1 MAKLCKVLLENVY
14 EWSAKCEIYECF
26 LSHQFPITAYMELL
40 AGVVLGGFTSF
51 QKTVRLTELACYAD
65 NILIKHSD
73 VHPNR

>member
-14 EWSAKCEIYECF
+14 ELSAKCEIHECF

-40 AGVVLGGFTSF
+40 VVVVLGGFTGF
-51 QKTVRLTELACYAD
+51 QKTVRLTELAFYVN

-73 VHPNR
+73 VPPQ